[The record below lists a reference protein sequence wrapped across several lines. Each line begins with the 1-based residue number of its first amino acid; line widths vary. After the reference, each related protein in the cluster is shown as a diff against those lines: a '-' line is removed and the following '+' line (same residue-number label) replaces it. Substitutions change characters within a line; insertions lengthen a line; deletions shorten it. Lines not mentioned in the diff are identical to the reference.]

1 MSRTNRR
8 RPNGFNPG
16 ERHHE
21 DAKNGDYTW
30 SARSF
35 ERSDIYHNRD
45 WKPLSDV
52 HDGCAKSPKGFC
64 DRSTV
69 AVGSV
74 SRSKAKRHSAHV
86 NRQRGKNAIRR
97 DLSAD

>member
-1 MSRTNRR
+1 MSRTNRC
-8 RPNGFNPG
+8 RPYGFNPG
-16 ERHHE
+16 ERFHE
-21 DAKNGDYTW
+21 RAKNEEGSYKP
-30 SARSF
+30 F
-35 ERSDIYHNRD
+35 ERQKIYHNRD

-97 DLSAD
+97 DFVSAD